1 MKLKTNRVVLDGR
14 DGKIEIKRNRY
25 GIPEISA
32 QSLADLQ
39 FGLGWVHAS
48 DRQIQVLLTR
58 ILLQGRAAE
67 CLKGD
72 EALIEIDKYMRRMN
86 FLPDP
91 EEEIEKLE
99 DDIKTQV
106 ASYADGFN
114 LYLSDNKPVYEF
126 RLMGYKPDPWDI
138 RDSLLIAKIVGFI
151 GLADAQGNMEKLLI
165 QMIQNDVEE
174 AKLREFFPYLTEEID
189 YDLIKKISLDPPLV
203 PEAVKWLDKLFKF
216 SASNN
221 WAVSGNLTESGKPI
235 LCGDPHLEV
244 NRLPSVWQEIVM
256 ILPDNKLMGVGMP
269 GLPGLII
276 GRTND
281 IAWSATYSFMDM
293 LDYRIEYCRDGK
305 YKREDGWKDFT
316 VRKEIINVK
325 KGAPIEIEV
334 YENEHGL
341 LEGNPEK
348 EGHYLVLG
356 WSAKDGC
363 GSSECNGILN
373 LPHAKNVREAM
384 DCFKMPDAVSM
395 NWVVADS
402 VGNIGYQMSGRLFN
416 RPPGVSGML
425 ALPAWETK
433 YDNDGFVDKDKLP
446 SLYNPADGIVVT
458 TNQDLN
464 YLGEASPI
472 NLPMGTYR
480 AERIR
485 DLLLGGEKLNVEY
498 MKKIHFD
505 LYSLQAERLMKTI
518 RPLLPDTE
526 KGKIL
531 REWDMRYDTDSK
543 GAMLFESVYRALVNV
558 VFGDHGLGRDVVDY
572 IMKETS
578 LFNDYY
584 PNLDDVLLSETSA
597 WFEDKEKGELFKE
610 AIEKGL
616 KVDAVRYGE
625 NRKIML
631 SHLLF
636 GGQIPSIFGYDYGP
650 VELPGSCATIPQGQI
665 FKSAGRVTTF
675 CPSYRIIADM
685 AYEGIHTNIAGG
697 PTDRRFSRWY
707 TSDVKNWIYG
717 VYKVLK

>member
-14 DGKIEIKRNRY
+14 DGKIEIERNRF

-39 FGLGWVHAS
+39 YGLGWVHAS
-48 DRQIQVLLTR
+48 DRQVQVLLTR

-67 CLKGD
+67 CLKND

-86 FLPDP
+86 FLPDA
-91 EEEIEKLE
+91 EEEVEKLE
-99 DDIKTQV
+99 DDVKIQI
-106 ASYADGFN
+106 ASYVDGFN
-114 LYLSDNKPVYEF
+114 RYLSDNKPVYEF
-126 RLMGYKPDPWDI
+126 RLMGYAPEPWDI
-138 RDSLLIAKIVGFI
+138 RDSLLIAKIIGFI

-174 AKLREFFPYLTEEID
+174 AKLRELFPYLSEEID
-189 YDLIKKISLDPPLV
+189 YDLIKKISLDPPLI
-203 PEAVKWLDKLFKF
+203 PEAVKWLDKLLRF

-221 WAVSGNLTESGKPI
+221 WAVSGKLTESGKPI

-256 ILPDNKLMGVGMP
+256 ILPGNKLMGASIP

-293 LDYRIEYCRDGK
+293 LDYRIEHCRDGK

-316 VRKEIINVK
+316 IRKESINVK
-325 KGAPIEIEV
+325 KGDPIEINV

-341 LEGNPEK
+341 LEGDPHK
-348 EGHYLVLG
+348 EGQYLVLS

-363 GSSECNGILN
+363 GSGDYNAILK
-373 LPHAKNVREAM
+373 LPHAKTVKEAM
-384 DCFKMPDAVSM
+384 DCFKMLDAVSM
-395 NWVVADS
+395 NWVVADRS
-402 VGNIGYQMSGRLFN
+402 GNIGYQMSGRLFN
-416 RPPGVSGML
+416 RPRGVSGML
-425 ALPAWETK
+425 ALPAWETQ

-446 SLYNPADGIVVT
+446 SLYNPEDGIVVT

-464 YLGEASPI
+464 YLGEADPI

-485 DLLLGGEKLNVEY
+485 DLLLSGEKLNVES

-505 LYSLQAERLMKTI
+505 LYSLQAERLMETI
-518 RPLLPDTE
+518 RPLLPETNN
-526 KGKIL
+526 GKIL
-531 REWDMRYDTDSK
+531 KEWDMRYDTDSK

-558 VFGDHGLGRDVVDY
+558 VFGDHGIGRNVVEY
-572 IMKETS
+572 ILKETS

-584 PNLDDVLLSETSA
+584 ANLDNVLLQETSA
-597 WFEDKEKGELFKE
+597 WFEGREREELFKK
-610 AIEKGL
+610 AIDEGL
-616 KVDAVRYGE
+616 RVDAVRYGDS
-625 NRKIML
+625 RKIML

-675 CPSYRIIADM
+675 CPSYRFIADM
-685 AYEGIHTNIAGG
+685 AYEGIHSNIAGG

-707 TSDVKNWIYG
+707 TSDIENWRHG
-717 VYKVLK
+717 VYKVLP

>member
-14 DGKIEIKRNRY
+14 DGTIEIQRNRY
-25 GIPEISA
+25 GIPEIWA

-48 DRQIQVLLTR
+48 DRQLQVLLTR

-91 EEEIEKLE
+91 EQEVEKLE
-99 DDIKTQV
+99 DDIKILS
-106 ASYADGFN
+106 ASYIDGFN
-114 LYLSDNKPVYEF
+114 RYLSENKPVYEF
-126 RLMGYKPDPWDI
+126 RLMGYTPEPWDI
-138 RDSLLIAKIVGFI
+138 RDSLLIAKIIGFI
-151 GLADAQGNMEKLLI
+151 GLADVQGNMEKLLL
-165 QMIQNDVEE
+165 QMIQHDVEE
-174 AKLREFFPYLTEEID
+174 AKLRELFPYLTEEID
-189 YDLIKKISLDPPLV
+189 YDLIKKISLDPPLI
-203 PEAVKWLDKLFKF
+203 PGAVKWLDKLLRF

-221 WAVSGNLTESGKPI
+221 WAVSGKHTESGKPI

-256 ILPDNKLMGVGMP
+256 ILPDNKLMGASLP

-305 YKREDGWKDFT
+305 YKRDDGWKDFT
-316 VRKEIINVK
+316 VRREIIKVK
-325 KGAPIEIEV
+325 KGDPIEIDV

-341 LEGNPEK
+341 LEGDPHK
-348 EGHYLVLG
+348 EGYYLVLG
-356 WSAKDGC
+356 WSAKNGC
-363 GSSECNGILN
+363 GSNDCNGILGM
-373 LPHAKNVREAM
+373 PYVKTVREAM
-384 DCFKMPDAVSM
+384 DRFKMLDAVSM
-395 NWVVADS
+395 NWAAADS

-425 ALPAWETK
+425 ALPAWERQ
-433 YDNDGFVDKDKLP
+433 YDNDGFIDKNKLP

-464 YLGEASPI
+464 YLGEADPI

-485 DLLLGGEKLNVEY
+485 DLLIAGGKLNIEY
-498 MKKIHFD
+498 MKKMHFD
-505 LYSLQAERLMKTI
+505 LYSLQAERLMETI
-518 RPLLPDTE
+518 KPLLPETKNGE
-526 KGKIL
+526 IL
-531 REWDMRYDTDSK
+531 KKWDMRYDTDSK

-558 VFGDHGLGRDVVDY
+558 VFGDHGLGRDVVKY
-572 IMKETS
+572 ILKETS

-584 PNLDDVLLSETSA
+584 ANLDNVLLRETST
-597 WFEDKEKGELFKE
+597 WFEGREREELFKE
-610 AIEKGL
+610 AIEEGL
-616 KVDAVRYGE
+616 NVDAVRYGDS
-625 NRKIML
+625 RKIVL

-675 CPSYRIIADM
+675 CPSYRFIADL
-685 AYEGIHTNIAGG
+685 AYEGIHTTIAGG

-707 TSDVKNWIYG
+707 TSDIKNWLSG
-717 VYKVLK
+717 VYKVLT